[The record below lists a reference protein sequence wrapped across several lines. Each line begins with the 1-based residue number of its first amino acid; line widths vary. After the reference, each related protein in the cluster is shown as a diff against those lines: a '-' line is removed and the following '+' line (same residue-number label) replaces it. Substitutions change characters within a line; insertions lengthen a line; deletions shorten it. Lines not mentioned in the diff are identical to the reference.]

1 MANKEEYNNI
11 PVEFCSKATC
21 CSLNIKEDEDG
32 SVYCD
37 DCGGLKVS
45 KAPIEV
51 WEEYWMMAHGEK
63 LLNMKRIDATTET
76 N

>member
-1 MANKEEYNNI
+1 MATKEDYNDV

-32 SVYCD
+32 SVYCN
-37 DCGGLKVS
+37 DCGCLKTT
-45 KAPIEV
+45 KAHIKV

-63 LLNMKRIDATTET
+63 FLTTKH
-76 N
+76 NG

>member
-1 MANKEEYNNI
+1 MTKEDYNSV

-32 SVYCD
+32 GVYCN

-45 KAPIEV
+45 KGSIEQ

-63 LLNMKRIDATTET
+63 LLNINRHD
-76 N
+76 